1 MKIVRRGLMSALL
14 ALLSLGFATQTVA
27 AESDDPKVRIETNLG
42 AFVVELY
49 PAKAPKSVA
58 NFLSYV
64 DSGHYDN
71 TIFHRIIRGF
81 VVQGGGLTADMREKP
96 TRAPIE
102 NEAKNGL
109 KNETATLAMAR
120 TQDPNS
126 ATSQFYINLKHNAS
140 LDYPSFDGWG
150 YAVFGK
156 VIEGMDTVRKMETV
170 QTGIVAGQRDVPLK
184 PVVISSARRVIPSA
198 AKH

>member
-1 MKIVRRGLMSALL
+1 MNIVRRALTATLL
-14 ALLSLGFATQTVA
+14 AGLSLGVVVQPASA
-27 AESDDPKVRIETNLG
+27 DSGDPKVRIETSVG

-81 VVQGGGLTADMREKP
+81 VVQGGGVTADMREKP

-140 LDYPSFDGWG
+140 LDYPSFDSWG

-156 VIEGMDTVRKMETV
+156 VVEGMDTVRKMEAV
-170 QTGIVAGQRDVPLK
+170 ETGIVAGQRDVPLK
-184 PVVISSARRVIPSA
+184 PVVLKSARRVTPAA
-198 AKH
+198 AKQ

>member
-1 MKIVRRGLMSALL
+1 MFFAAGPVSAQE
-14 ALLSLGFATQTVA
+14 GN
-27 AESDDPKVRIETNLG
+27 PKVRIETDMG
-42 AFVVELY
+42 GFTVELY

-58 NFLSYV
+58 NFLRYV
-64 DSGHYDN
+64 DAGHYDN

-81 VVQGGGLTADMREKP
+81 VVQGGGVTADMREKP
-96 TRAPIE
+96 TNAPIE

-126 ATSQFYINLKHNAS
+126 ATSQFYINLKHNSS

-156 VIEGMDTVRKMETV
+156 VIEGMDTVRKMEAAE
-170 QTGIVAGQRDVPLK
+170 TGVVAGQRDVPLK
-184 PVVISSARRVIPSA
+184 PITLKSARRVAPAA
-198 AKH
+198 AKQ

>member
-1 MKIVRRGLMSALL
+1 MNIVRRALAGALL
-14 ALLSLGFATQTVA
+14 AGLSLGLSMQA
-27 AESDDPKVRIETNLG
+27 AAADGGDPKVRIETSVG

-81 VVQGGGLTADMREKP
+81 VVQGGGVTADMREKP

-140 LDYPSFDGWG
+140 LDHPSFDGWG

-156 VIEGMDTVRKMETV
+156 VIEGMDTVRKMEAV
-170 QTGIVAGQRDVPLK
+170 ETGIVAGQRDVPLK
-184 PVVISSARRVIPSA
+184 PVVLKSARRVTPA
-198 AKH
+198 PAKQ